1 MKVRLRLRWRP
12 TRKILVAIGLVVV
25 IALIFLE
32 VRSYGTGFTGKTL
45 WDWLNLAG
53 MLAIPVVVGLG
64 TLWFTRQ
71 QAKVSDKENTDNQRE
86 TALHITQ
93 KYLTGLIWP

>member
-1 MKVRLRLRWRP
+1 MLYLLYSAEKCTWRKRAMKARRRLRWRP

-53 MLAIPVVVGLG
+53 MLAIPVVVGH
-64 TLWFTRQ
+64 R
-71 QAKVSDKENTDNQRE
+71 NTMVYPSTSQSER
-86 TALHITQ
+86 
-93 KYLTGLIWP
+93 